1 MHDDSQEQIDG
12 LSPKGQDKAKRIL
25 KIVLLVAVL
34 IAAWGIWSRY
44 SRSESVQKWT
54 DRQAIP
60 VVKVLHPTIGS
71 GTPTLTLPGNLQP
84 FFEAPILARVNGY
97 VLDWYHDIGAV
108 VKQGDLLAVIDAPDV
123 DSQYEQAKSDLMVA
137 KANESLADITARR
150 WVELLKTDSVSAQE
164 RDVKVADLEA
174 KKAVVAAAQANVNRL
189 EAFETFKKITA
200 PFDGV
205 VTARKTDIGAL
216 IDAGRGMEL
225 FSVAQVD
232 PLRLYIPVPQYYAN
246 QVSVGMNAILEVPEH
261 PNQKFSAVII
271 RLSGAISGGA
281 GTLLAE
287 LIVDNKQR
295 LLTPGDYALATFA
308 LPQNKH
314 SFRVPA
320 TAVLM
325 RDKGLKVALYV
336 NGRVKIIPIGVGD
349 DYGTEI
355 EAITGLNADD
365 LIIDSPQDSIEDGQ
379 VVSLAPNAGVNVNSK
394 KPDDES

>member
-1 MHDDSQEQIDG
+1 MHDDSEVQING
-12 LSPKGQDKAKRIL
+12 LSPKGQDKVKRSL
-25 KIVLLVAVL
+25 KIALLVAVVL
-34 IAAWGIWSRY
+34 TIWGIWSRH
-44 SRSESVQKWT
+44 SSSETVQEWT
-54 DRQAIP
+54 DKQAIP
-60 VVKVLHPTIGS
+60 VVKVVHPILGS

-108 VKQGDLLAVIDAPDV
+108 VKQGDLLAVIDAPDL
-123 DSQYEQAKSDLMVA
+123 DSQYQQAKSDLQVA
-137 KANESLADITARR
+137 TANESLADITAKR
-150 WVELLKTDSVSAQE
+150 WVELLKTDSVSVQE

-174 KKAVVAAAQANVNRL
+174 KKAAVAAALANVNRL
-189 EAFETFKKITA
+189 SAFETFKKITA
-200 PFDGV
+200 PFDGI

-216 IDAGRGMEL
+216 IDAGRGTEL

-246 QVSVGMNAILEVPEH
+246 QVTVGMKAVLEVPEH
-261 PNQKFSAVII
+261 PAQKFSAVII
-271 RLSGAISGGA
+271 RLSGAISGGS

-287 LIVDNKQR
+287 LIVDNKEK
-295 LLTPGDYALATFA
+295 LLTPGDYALATFI
-308 LPQNKH
+308 LPQNAH

-336 NGRVKIIPIGVGD
+336 NGHVKIVPIGVGA

-355 EAITGLNADD
+355 EAITGLKEGD

-379 VVSLAPNAGVNVNSK
+379 VVSLAHQTGGNANSPK
-394 KPDDES
+394 QDDAS